1 MRVPRLCLDAGA
13 LIGVE
18 RGQVEVLRLCRRVA
32 DRGGSLHVVPEVL
45 AQVWR
50 GGPRQARLA
59 AFLSSEGVEI
69 PEYDARTAR
78 AVGHLAGLSGH
89 PDVVDVH
96 VVLHAMIHDLTVL
109 TSDPDDLLAVHPS
122 VRLVVV

>member
-1 MRVPRLCLDAGA
+1 MTGLCLDAGA
-13 LIGVE
+13 LIAIE
-18 RGQVEVLRLCRRVA
+18 RGNRWVHAAVDESRA
-32 DRGGSLHVVPEVL
+32 RGSELHVIPDVV

-50 GGPRQARLA
+50 GGARQARLA
-59 AFLSSEGVEI
+59 VFLASEDLEV
-69 PEYDARTAR
+69 PEYDAETAR

-96 VVLHAMIHDLTVL
+96 VVLHALLHDLTVL

>member
-1 MRVPRLCLDAGA
+1 VTGFCLDAGA
-13 LIGVE
+13 LIALE
-18 RGQVEVLRLCRRVA
+18 RGNRWVDTAAKRALRDGLAV
-32 DRGGSLHVVPEVL
+32 HVVPEVL

-50 GGPRQARLA
+50 GGARQARLA
-59 AFLSSEGVEI
+59 AFLSSEDLVV
-69 PEYDARTAR
+69 PSYDAETAR
-78 AVGHLAGLSGH
+78 AVGQLAGLSGH

-96 VVLHAMIHDLTVL
+96 VVLHAMVHDLTVL

>member
-1 MRVPRLCLDAGA
+1 MTGVCLDAGA
-13 LIGVE
+13 LIAIE
-18 RGQVEVLRLCRRVA
+18 RGNRWVSTAVDEVREL
-32 DRGGSLHVVPEVL
+32 GSVHVVPEVI

-50 GGPRQARLA
+50 GGARQARLA
-59 AFLSSEGVEI
+59 AFLSSDDLVV
-69 PEYDARTAR
+69 PPYDAETAR

-96 VVLHAMIHDLTVL
+96 VVLHAMVHDLTVL

>member
-1 MRVPRLCLDAGA
+1 MTGLCLDAGA
-13 LIGVE
+13 LIAVE
-18 RGQVEVLRLCRRVA
+18 RRSRWVEAAVRRARLHGWVV
-32 DRGGSLHVVPEVL
+32 HVVPEAL

-59 AFLSSEGVEI
+59 AFLSSEGVEV
-69 PEYDARTAR
+69 PVYDAETAR

-96 VVLHAMIHDLTVL
+96 VVLHALLHDLTVL
-109 TSDPDDLLAVHPS
+109 TSDPDDLRAVHPS
-122 VRLVVV
+122 VRVVVV

>member
-1 MRVPRLCLDAGA
+1 VTGLCLDAGA
-13 LIGVE
+13 LIAVE
-18 RGQVEVLRLCRRVA
+18 
-32 DRGGSLHVVPEVL
+32 GGNRWVGSAAKQTIRDGLAVHVVPEVL

-59 AFLSSEGVEI
+59 AFLSSEDLVV
-69 PEYDARTAR
+69 PEYDVETAR
-78 AVGHLAGLSGH
+78 AVGQLAGLSGH
-89 PDVVDVH
+89 ADVVDVH
-96 VVLHAMIHDLTVL
+96 VVLHALLHDLTVL

>member
-1 MRVPRLCLDAGA
+1 MTGICLDAGA
-13 LIGVE
+13 LIAVE
-18 RGQVEVLRLCRRVA
+18 RGDRWVRAAARRARSAGHAV
-32 DRGGSLHVVPEVL
+32 HVVPEVL

-50 GGPRQARLA
+50 GGPRQARVA

-69 PEYDARTAR
+69 PAYDAETAR

-89 PDVVDVH
+89 TDVVDVH
-96 VVLHAMIHDLTVL
+96 VVLHALLHDLTVL

-122 VRLVVV
+122 VRLVLV